1 MSTATLDSKKVII
14 TVAGF
19 PITGFSKTFVKI
31 TRAED
36 SFKKSVGADGFVTRV
51 KSNDLSGSI
60 EITLMQGSPS
70 NSLLSALNNADER
83 MGTGIVPVT
92 VTDLSGTSAS
102 YAGTAWVKKP
112 ADQEWG
118 AEDKDR
124 AWTLDCSELVIVE
137 GGNFSVADMAA
148 DIAAT
153 VAGLGA

>member
-1 MSTATLDSKKVII
+1 M
-14 TVAGF
+14 
-19 PITGFSKTFVKI
+19 
-31 TRAED
+31 
-36 SFKKSVGADGFVTRV
+36 
-51 KSNDLSGSI
+51 
-60 EITLMQGSPS
+60 
-70 NSLLSALNNADER
+70 
-83 MGTGIVPVT
+83 
-92 VTDLSGTSAS
+92 
-102 YAGTAWVKKP
+102 KKP